1 MSQEPE
7 ETYRITFK
15 GKLFLELG
23 EKEGQRLYD
32 AIELMCRRSGWGI
45 AIDNNAL
52 KFVTLARIPE

>member
-23 EKEGQRLYD
+23 EKEGQRVYD
-32 AIELMCRRSGWGI
+32 AIELMCRRNGWGI
-45 AIDNNAL
+45 AVDNNQL
-52 KFVTLARIPE
+52 NFVTLERIPE